1 MARTTRHSKRQRQ
14 KQKRRAKR
22 RENRRH
28 GQKAGSI
35 AIHSLLPGLEGAEL
49 GSMDVV
55 IDTRRSDQHPALIN
69 VAIHSRSEQ
78 RAIIWS
84 IETGF
89 GGQAPR
95 VGYQVIADRAVEEAA
110 PTWWLGRVDEVD
122 CGSGDGEVLDVA
134 DVVEASSRPT
144 STQNRH

>member
-35 AIHSLLPGLEGAEL
+35 AIHSLLPGLEGTEL

-69 VAIHSRSEQ
+69 VAIHNRSEQ

-89 GGQAPR
+89 GGQTPR
-95 VGYQVIADRAVEEAA
+95 VGYQVICDGDVEEAA
-110 PTWWLGRVDEVD
+110 PTEWYG
-122 CGSGDGEVLDVA
+122 VLD
-134 DVVEASSRPT
+134 DDDRPSIEASDFDCSP
-144 STQNRH
+144 SVAS